1 MVTCNQCFSA
11 LFALVGLILRYLHSR
26 SQFYKIMSK
35 WVPLMVYAHLNK
47 EKLCNSS
54 KIYYYI
60 AHLVSPIVKIWKKM
74 SDFFSF
80 WKISQKWESWLLF
93 DMTSTKKADEFALV
107 LALFPSER
115 TLVAPLIRAVLI
127 KALLV
132 LHFIYLKYS
141 HVLDRVRLVKEFQLQ
156 DELISKRKQTR
167 LKA

>member
-1 MVTCNQCFSA
+1 
-11 LFALVGLILRYLHSR
+11 
-26 SQFYKIMSK
+26 
-35 WVPLMVYAHLNK
+35 
-47 EKLCNSS
+47 
-54 KIYYYI
+54 
-60 AHLVSPIVKIWKKM
+60 
-74 SDFFSF
+74 
-80 WKISQKWESWLLF
+80 
-93 DMTSTKKADEFALV
+93 MTSTKKADEFALV